1 MEELE
6 LKLKKSEEQ
15 AEEYECKNEIF
26 QVDIRNLKSS
36 IRDCNVRLNQK
47 DQIIQDLKNNTERL

>member
-47 DQIIQDLKNNTERL
+47 DQIIQDLKNNTKRL

>member
-1 MEELE
+1 MDELE

-15 AEEYECKNEIF
+15 AEEYECKNELF
-26 QVDIRNLKSS
+26 QVDIRSLKSS

-47 DQIIQDLKNNTERL
+47 DQIIQDLKSNIEML

>member
-1 MEELE
+1 MDELE

-15 AEEYECKNEIF
+15 AEEYECKNALF
-26 QVDIRNLKSS
+26 QVDIRSLKSS

-47 DQIIQDLKNNTERL
+47 DQIIQDLKNNIKML

>member
-1 MEELE
+1 MDELE

-15 AEEYECKNEIF
+15 AEEYECKNELF
-26 QVDIRNLKSS
+26 QVDIRSLKSS

>member
-1 MEELE
+1 MDELE

-15 AEEYECKNEIF
+15 AEEYECKNELF

-36 IRDCNVRLNQK
+36 LRDCNVRLNQK